1 MLAQCLDQWREQ
13 LAGRSYPTC
22 HRGAVKI
29 DALAS
34 VDLCLAIQRA
44 VIGIFCD
51 EHMGQQSGPAR
62 PRSMVRGGAGAWTTR
77 SHPVQANFGR
87 TWRITLKLAG
97 MYSSISAT
105 SSPKLRSASPQSGQ
119 QSCSG

>member
-1 MLAQCLDQWREQ
+1 MPAQCLDQGREQ

-51 EHMGQQSGPAR
+51 EHMGQQSRSGEATLDGAR
-62 PRSMVRGGAGAWTTR
+62 WSRRFDHALAPGAG
-77 SHPVQANFGR
+77 
-87 TWRITLKLAG
+87 
-97 MYSSISAT
+97 
-105 SSPKLRSASPQSGQ
+105 KLRPHMANYRLTDLNQLRIDDGTYNA
-119 QSCSG
+119 GLAFL